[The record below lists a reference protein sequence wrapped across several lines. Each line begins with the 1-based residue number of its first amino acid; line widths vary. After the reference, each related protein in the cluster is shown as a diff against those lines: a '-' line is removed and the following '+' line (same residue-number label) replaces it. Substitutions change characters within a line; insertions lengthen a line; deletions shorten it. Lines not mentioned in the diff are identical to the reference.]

1 MPRLVGPS
9 KAKEL
14 IFTARILDGLEAENI
29 GLVNYVVEQNEEG
42 NMAYNKALELASEML
57 PQGPIAIAMAKNAI
71 NRGIEVTVLSILSE
85 LTVCEQETWV
95 RWLFYTK
102 H

>member
-14 IFTARILDGLEAENI
+14 IFTARILDGLEAEKI
-29 GLVNYVVEQNEEG
+29 GLVNYVVEQDEG
-42 NMAYNKALELASEML
+42 GAMAYNKALELASEML

-71 NRGIEVTVLSILSE
+71 NRGIEVNILSSVQE
-85 LTVCEQETWV
+85 LFVHEEQT
-95 RWLFYTK
+95 Y
-102 H
+102 